1 MRAELERARGLKF
14 VNLESPYFAEASVD
28 EVTGFSVSA
37 TLGGLLAANRSHFRS
52 PRVQVRV
59 GSLQIRQH
67 ELRRQRIYLWSNYDV
82 DRLPLENNYDL
93 LRRYLWLAI
102 DRAYK
107 SAVESIARKR
117 AALKNIS
124 IGEQPDDFTK
134 AAPVKTGGPGAA
146 SYLR

>member
-59 GSLQIRQH
+59 GS
-67 ELRRQRIYLWSNYDV
+67 YKFDNTNYV
-82 DRLPLENNYDL
+82 GSGLPM
-93 LRRYLWLAI
+93 
-102 DRAYK
+102 
-107 SAVESIARKR
+107 
-117 AALKNIS
+117 
-124 IGEQPDDFTK
+124 
-134 AAPVKTGGPGAA
+134 GATTMSTA
-146 SYLR
+146 FRWRTTTTC